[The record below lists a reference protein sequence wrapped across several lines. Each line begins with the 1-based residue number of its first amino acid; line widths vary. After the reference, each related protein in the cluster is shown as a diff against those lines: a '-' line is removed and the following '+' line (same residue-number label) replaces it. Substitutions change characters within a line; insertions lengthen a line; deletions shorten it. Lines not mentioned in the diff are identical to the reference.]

1 MTFAAAP
8 ELDPTA
14 VLLQITIIF
23 AAAKIGGELAIRL
36 GGVALLGE
44 IAAGAILG
52 PHALGL
58 IREDAIAVGLAE
70 LGVVV
75 LLFGVGLEM
84 DFGQLRVSGARG
96 IFVGSVG
103 IVLPFIAGAAVAI
116 LTGHTT
122 PTALFVGAALVA
134 TSVGIT
140 ARVLSDLGLLGETE
154 SVIILA
160 AAVADDVLG
169 LLVLAAVTALNQGG
183 LDPLRLGVLLVE
195 TLVFIGILLT
205 AGRVAM
211 QAHGH
216 RIQYLRIPHG
226 ALSFALLLCLAS
238 ALLAG
243 IIGLAAIV
251 GAYLAG
257 LLVAELSDELEL
269 KRDMEP
275 IRALLVPFFFVV
287 TGARFDFRAFFEP
300 SALALGVVITVLAIL
315 TKLIGCGLAMWGTSL
330 RSAVRVGVGMVPR
343 GEVGLVVAALGLTAG
358 VLDGALYGAVLMMVA
373 VTTLVAPFLLGP
385 AFAFRSEPRRRAA
398 EPAVEG

>member
-1 MTFAAAP
+1 MALAAEAV
-8 ELDPTA
+8 DPTA
-14 VLLQITIIF
+14 ILLQITIVF
-23 AAAKIGGELAIRL
+23 AAAKLGGELAIRL

-52 PHALGL
+52 PHASGV
-58 IREDAIAVGLAE
+58 IREDPIVVGLAE
-70 LGVVV
+70 FGVVV
-75 LLFGVGLEM
+75 LLFSVGLEM
-84 DFGQLRVSGARG
+84 DFGQLRISGPRG
-96 IFVGSVG
+96 IFVGTVG
-103 IVLPFIAGAAVAI
+103 IVLPFIAGAGISA
-116 LTGHTT
+116 LSGHTT
-122 PTALFVGAALVA
+122 PQALFLGAAMVA

-140 ARVLSDLGLLGETE
+140 ARVLSDLGLLAETE
-154 SVIILA
+154 AVIILA

-169 LLVLAAVTALNQGG
+169 LLVLAAVTAASQGG
-183 LDPLRLGVLLVE
+183 LDPFRLGVLLVE

-205 AGRVAM
+205 AGRVAI
-211 QAHGH
+211 QRHGH
-216 RIQYLRIPHG
+216 RVQYLRIPHG
-226 ALSFALLLCLAS
+226 ALSFALLVCLAS

-257 LLVAELSDELEL
+257 LLIAELSDDLEL

-275 IRALLVPFFFVV
+275 IRALLVPFFFVL

-300 SALALGVVITVLAIL
+300 TALASGAIVTVLAIL
-315 TKLIGCGLAMWGTSL
+315 TKLVGCGLAMWGTSL

-358 VLDGALYGAVLMMVA
+358 ILDGALYGAVLMMVA

-385 AFAFRSEPRRRAA
+385 AFAFRTAGPLPRSEVAA
-398 EPAVEG
+398 RE

>member
-1 MTFAAAP
+1 MNLAAAV
-8 ELDPTA
+8 DPTA
-14 VLLQITIIF
+14 ILLQITIIF
-23 AAAKIGGELAIRL
+23 ASAKIFGEIAVRL

-52 PHALGL
+52 PHALGV
-58 IREDAIAVGLAE
+58 IQDEPIAIGLAE
-70 LGVVV
+70 FGVVV

-84 DFGQLRVSGARG
+84 DFGQLKVSGLRG

-103 IVLPFIAGAAVAI
+103 IVLPFVAGFAIAA

-122 PTALFVGAALVA
+122 PQALFLGAALTA

-154 SVIILA
+154 AVIILA

-169 LLVLAAVTALNQGG
+169 LLVLAAVTAMSQGG
-183 LDPLRLGVLLVE
+183 LDPLRLGILFAE

-211 QAHGH
+211 QRHGH
-216 RIQYLRIPHG
+216 RVRYLRIPHG
-226 ALSFALLLCLAS
+226 ALSFALLFCLIS

-269 KRDMEP
+269 KKDMEP
-275 IRALLVPFFFVV
+275 IRALLVPFFFVL

-300 SALALGVVITVLAIL
+300 TALTIGIVVTLFAIL
-315 TKLIGCGLAMWGTSL
+315 TKLVGCGLAMWGTSL

-385 AFAFRSEPRRRAA
+385 AFAFRTSRRVRADA
-398 EPAVEG
+398 AVEA

>member
-1 MTFAAAP
+1 MTFAADAV
-8 ELDPTA
+8 DPTA

-23 AAAKIGGELAIRL
+23 AAAKVAGEIAVRL
-36 GGVALLGE
+36 GGVALIGE

-58 IREDAIAVGLAE
+58 IQDGPIAVGLAE

-84 DFGQLRVSGARG
+84 DFTQLQRSGARG

-103 IVLPFIAGAAVAI
+103 IVLPFIAGAAVAV

-122 PTALFVGAALVA
+122 PTAFFLGAAMVA

-169 LLVLAAVTALNQGG
+169 LLVLAAVSALSQGG
-183 LDPLRLGVLLVE
+183 LDPARLGVLLLE
-195 TLVFIGILLT
+195 TIVFIAILLT
-205 AGRVAM
+205 AGRIAV
-211 QAHGH
+211 QQHGH
-216 RIQYLRIPHG
+216 RVQYLRIPHG
-226 ALSFALLLCLAS
+226 ALSFALIVCLVS

-257 LLVAELSDELEL
+257 LLIAELSDELEL

-275 IRALLVPFFFVV
+275 IRALLVPFFFVL

-300 SALALGVVITVLAIL
+300 SALALGAVITVLAIL
-315 TKLIGCGLAMWGTSL
+315 TKLVGCGLAMWGTSL
-330 RSAVRVGVGMVPR
+330 RGAVRVGVGMVPR

-373 VTTLVAPFLLGP
+373 VTTLAAPFLLGP
-385 AFAFRSEPRRRAA
+385 AFAFRSRAR
-398 EPAVEG
+398 PASAPAIEA

>member
-1 MTFAAAP
+1 MTLVPAGI
-8 ELDPTA
+8 DPTA
-14 VLLQITIIF
+14 ILLQITIIF
-23 AAAKIGGELAIRL
+23 AAAKVGGEVAVRL

-58 IREDAIAVGLAE
+58 IQEEPIAVGLAE
-70 LGVVV
+70 FGVVI
-75 LLFGVGLEM
+75 LLFSVGLEM
-84 DFGQLRVSGARG
+84 DFGQLRESGLRG
-96 IFVGSVG
+96 VFVGSVG
-103 IVLPFIAGAAVAI
+103 IVLPFIAGAAVSAAA
-116 LTGHTT
+116 GHTT
-122 PTALFVGAALVA
+122 PTSLFLGAALVA

-169 LLVLAAVTALNQGG
+169 LLVLAAVSALSQGG
-183 LDPLRLGVLLVE
+183 LDAVRLGVLLAE

-205 AGRVAM
+205 AGRVAIR
-211 QAHGH
+211 AHGH
-216 RIQYLRIPHG
+216 RVRYLRIPHG
-226 ALSFALLLCLAS
+226 ALSFALLVCLVS

-243 IIGLAAIV
+243 VIGLAAIV

-257 LLVAELSDELEL
+257 LLVTELSDELEL

-275 IRALLVPFFFVV
+275 IRALLVPFFFVL

-300 SALALGVVITVLAIL
+300 TALAIGVVITLLAIV
-315 TKLIGCGLAMWGTSL
+315 TKLIGCGLAMWGTSV

-358 VLDGALYGAVLMMVA
+358 VLDGALYGAVLMMVG

-385 AFAFRSEPRRRAA
+385 AFAFRAVRGARRVA
-398 EPAVEG
+398 EVPE

>member
-1 MTFAAAP
+1 MSAAP
-8 ELDPTA
+8 AIDPTA

-23 AAAKIGGELAIRL
+23 AAAKIAGEIAIRL
-36 GGVALLGE
+36 GGVALIGE

-58 IREDAIAVGLAE
+58 IREDAIAVGLSE

-75 LLFGVGLEM
+75 LLFSVGLEM
-84 DFGQLRVSGARG
+84 DFGQLRISGPRG
-96 IFVGSVG
+96 VVVGSVG
-103 IVLPFIAGAAVAI
+103 IVLPFIAGFAVAAA
-116 LTGHTT
+116 TGHTT
-122 PTALFVGAALVA
+122 PAAMFVGAALVA

-154 SVIILA
+154 ATIILA

-169 LLVLAAVTALNQGG
+169 LLVLAAVTAASQGG
-183 LDPLRLGVLLVE
+183 LDPLRLGLLLAE

-205 AGRVAM
+205 AGRLAM
-211 QAHGH
+211 QTQGH
-216 RIQYLRIPHG
+216 RVRYLRIPHG
-226 ALSFALLLCLAS
+226 ALSFALLLCLVS

-243 IIGLAAIV
+243 VIGLAAIV

-275 IRALLVPFFFVV
+275 IRALLVPFFFVLV
-287 TGARFDFRAFFEP
+287 GARFDFRAFSEP
-300 SALALGVVITVLAIL
+300 SAVALGIAITVLAIL
-315 TKLIGCGLAMWGTSL
+315 TKLIGCGLAMWGTPL

-343 GEVGLVVAALGLTAG
+343 GEVGLVVAALGLSAG
-358 VLDGALYGAVLMMVA
+358 LLDGALYGAVLMMVA
-373 VTTLVAPFLLGP
+373 VTTLVAPFLIGP
-385 AFAFRSEPRRRAA
+385 AFAFRTGTPSN
-398 EPAVEG
+398 AVAVHVDA